1 MRRVR
6 DAILHYL
13 KPMGLNRRT
22 LLAGTAAL
30 AAGIAPLRA
39 QPISALGRDATSFGI
54 KPNSADDQTR
64 ALQRAI
70 DETART
76 RIPLALP
83 PGTYHASTLN
93 LRDSSQITGVRGA
106 TKIEFSGGGPS
117 LFNAERASDI
127 TLSNLAL
134 DGAEV
139 QLPQRRGLVHCGGSR
154 NIRITDCDI
163 ARVNGTGIWF
173 DDVGGEVRGSTFTNI
188 SVTGIVSFDAAGL
201 LLVQNTMNELG
212 DNGIEILRNKVGPDG
227 TMVID
232 NRIENVRARSGGTGQ
247 YGNAINAFRAGNVLV
262 RGNRI
267 VNCAFT
273 GVRGNSASGIQ
284 ILGNSVINS
293 GEVALYSEFAF
304 EAAIIANNIV
314 DGASTGVSVAN
325 FNEGGRVAVV
335 QGNIVRNL
343 RNKTPYSAM
352 SDDTG
357 LGLYVEADATV
368 TGNVVENAP
377 FVGIMAGWGKYLR
390 DVAITGNVVRDAYIG
405 IGVSALP
412 GAGSTLVSDNV
423 ISGVKRGALV
433 GMDHAKPIT
442 ADLTRPGA
450 EKFAHLSVGL
460 NQVR

>member
-1 MRRVR
+1 MS
-6 DAILHYL
+6 I
-13 KPMGLNRRT
+13 NRRAF
-22 LLAGTAAL
+22 LASTAAF
-30 AAGIAPLRA
+30 AAGVAPLRA
-39 QPISALGRDATSFGI
+39 QPISVLGRDVTTFGV
-54 KPNSADDQTR
+54 KPNGPDDQTR
-64 ALQRAI
+64 NLQRAI
-70 DETART
+70 DEAAKARV
-76 RIPLALP
+76 PLALP
-83 PGTYHASTLN
+83 PGTYRTSTLT
-93 LRDSSQITGVRGA
+93 LREGTQLVGIRGA

-117 LFNAERASDI
+117 LLASDGAGNI
-127 TLSNLAL
+127 ALSGLTL
-134 DGAEV
+134 DGLGIP
-139 QLPQRRGLVHCGGSR
+139 LPQRRGLVHCTNGKS
-154 NIRITDCDI
+154 IRVTDCDVNL
-163 ARVNGTGIWF
+163 VNGAGIWF
-173 DDVGGEVRGSTFTNI
+173 EAVSGEVRGSSFTDI
-188 SVTGIVSFDAAGL
+188 AVTAIVSFDAAGL
-201 LLVQNTMNELG
+201 LISQNTMNEIG
-212 DNGIEILRNKVGPDG
+212 DNGIEILRQRVGTDG

-232 NRIENVRARSGGTGQ
+232 NRIENVHARSGGTGQ

-284 ILGNSVINS
+284 ILGNSVINA

-343 RNKTPYSAM
+343 RNKTPYSVA

-357 LGLYVEADATV
+357 VGLYVEADASV

-390 DVAITGNVVRDAYIG
+390 DVAITGNVVRDTFIG
-405 IGVSALP
+405 VGVSALP

-423 ISGVKRGALV
+423 ISGAKRGAIV
-433 GMDHAKPIT
+433 GMDHAKPVT
-442 ADLTRPGA
+442 ADLSRPGA
-450 EKFAHLSVGL
+450 EKLTHLVVGQ